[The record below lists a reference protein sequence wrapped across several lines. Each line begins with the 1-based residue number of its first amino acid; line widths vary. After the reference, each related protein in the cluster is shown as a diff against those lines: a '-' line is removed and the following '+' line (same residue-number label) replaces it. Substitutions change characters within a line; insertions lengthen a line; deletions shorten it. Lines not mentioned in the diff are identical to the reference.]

1 MDEVNDD
8 PSVQFLESTRF
19 WIQRV
24 LVPLMVCIG
33 VGGNA
38 VTVIVLTRKRM
49 RCSTNIYLTAL
60 AVADIVYLLFVFFLS
75 FAVYKNIHD
84 RKYEL
89 YWRFYGLTHWLCDS
103 ASSASVWLTVSFTL
117 ERYIAV
123 CHPIKGK
130 VLCTENRAK
139 VIITGITIF
148 CILTTLSTTF
158 EYALQINESCSRNC
172 TPEELKARQQTV
184 GKCPQNVT
192 FHHLPNHSIVVT
204 NLQSS
209 ETDESSEN
217 LVKEIYTNL
226 EPTINKLLPV
236 NCTSHPHIIYVPVYP
251 SMFNETTVKK
261 FNTNLIEGQVNTN
274 SEPSKDHTE
283 HSIKGTNHNETFT
296 ATGKFVVTTNDTFDN
311 DTCCL
316 KKFTVDTEPT
326 NLGKNKAYITF
337 MSWFSA
343 LVFALIPLILI
354 ATFNCFLVHAVYKSQ
369 HRRRKMTN
377 SQETVSMSN
386 ENRITVMLIGV
397 VFLFLIC
404 QTPTA
409 SFLIYSNFHESQD
422 QTTENIH
429 RALGNIFNFLV
440 TVNAATNFIMYCIL
454 SKKYRT
460 TFKALFCGRRKNRQ
474 DTLILSSTRTR
485 YSSVNNGIRRNASE
499 YHTPRNL
506 ETQSLTSIPRS
517 KSLMTR
523 PPGKAK
529 SSDINL

>member
-184 GKCPQNVT
+184 
-192 FHHLPNHSIVVT
+192 
-204 NLQSS
+204 
-209 ETDESSEN
+209 
-217 LVKEIYTNL
+217 
-226 EPTINKLLPV
+226 
-236 NCTSHPHIIYVPVYP
+236 
-251 SMFNETTVKK
+251 
-261 FNTNLIEGQVNTN
+261 EGQVNTN

-429 RALGNIFNFLV
+429 RDSFSALGNIFNFLV

>member
-1 MDEVNDD
+1 MRGYCYAEC
-8 PSVQFLESTRF
+8 PSST
-19 WIQRV
+19 
-24 LVPLMVCIG
+24 PLGWFYGTCKSDKSDGTQIRDVSSVEKFRCFNERAIS
-33 VGGNA
+33 VK
-38 VTVIVLTRKRM
+38 KRM

-60 AVADIVYLLFVFFLS
+60 AVADIIYLLFVFVLS
-75 FAVYKNIHD
+75 FSVYDNIND

-89 YWRFYGLTHWLCDS
+89 FWRFFGLTHWLCDA
-103 ASSASVWLTVSFTL
+103 ASNASVWLTVSFTL

-139 VIITGITIF
+139 IIITGIAIF
-148 CILTTLSTTF
+148 CILSTLSTTF
-158 EYALQINESCSRNC
+158 EYELAMKEKCVRNC
-172 TPEELKARQQTV
+172 TQEELKNRQ
-184 GKCPQNVT
+184 
-192 FHHLPNHSIVVT
+192 H
-204 NLQSS
+204 
-209 ETDESSEN
+209 
-217 LVKEIYTNL
+217 
-226 EPTINKLLPV
+226 
-236 NCTSHPHIIYVPVYP
+236 VPDGSVR
-251 SMFNETTVKK
+251 N
-261 FNTNLIEGQVNTN
+261 N
-274 SEPSKDHTE
+274 SEVSKDRTDHA
-283 HSIKGTNHNETFT
+283 HLVP
-296 ATGKFVVTTNDTFDN
+296 TGKLITNDTSDN

-316 KKFTVDTEPT
+316 KKFTVSTVLT
-326 NLGKNKAYITF
+326 NLGKNKNYKIF
-337 MSWFSA
+337 ISWFPA
-343 LVFALIPLILI
+343 LCFALIPLILI

-369 HRRRKMTN
+369 SRRRKMTN

-409 SFLIYSNFHESQD
+409 SFLIYSNFYEAED
-422 QTTENIH
+422 LATENIH

-440 TVNAATNFIMYCIL
+440 NINAATNFIMYCIL

-460 TFKALFCGRRKNRQ
+460 TFRTLFCGRRKNRQ
-474 DTLILSSTRTR
+474 DTLILTDTRTR
-485 YSSVNNGIRRNASE
+485 YSSFNNGLRRNVSE

>member
-1 MDEVNDD
+1 MDESED
-8 PSVQFLESTRF
+8 PSVMFLKSTRF

-24 LVPLMVCIG
+24 FVPIVVCIG
-33 VGGNA
+33 VGGNT
-38 VTVIVLTRKRM
+38 VTVMVLTRKRM

-60 AVADIVYLLFVFFLS
+60 AVADIIYLLFVFVLS
-75 FAVYKNIHD
+75 FAVYDNIND

-89 YWRFYGLTHWLCDS
+89 FWRFFGLTHWLCDA
-103 ASSASVWLTVSFTL
+103 ASNASVWLTVSFTL

-139 VIITGITIF
+139 IIITGITIF
-148 CILTTLSTTF
+148 CILSTLSTTF
-158 EYALQINESCSRNC
+158 EYELAMKEKCIRNC
-172 TPEELKARQQTV
+172 TQEELKNRQHV
-184 GKCPQNVT
+184 PGKCFQNIT
-192 FHHLPNHSIVVT
+192 FHHLPNHNIVVS
-204 NLQSS
+204 NLK
-209 ETDESSEN
+209 THESDDSNEK
-217 LVKEIYTNL
+217 LIKEIYTSL
-226 EPTINKLLPV
+226 EPAINKLLPA
-236 NCTSHPHIIYVPVYP
+236 NCTSHPHIIYVPVQ
-251 SMFNETTVKK
+251 MFNKTRPKK
-261 FNTNLIEGQVNTN
+261 INTNLIEGSVNNN
-274 SEPSKDHTE
+274 SEVSKDRTE
-283 HSIKGTNHNETFT
+283 HANLVP
-296 ATGKFVVTTNDTFDN
+296 TGKLITNDTSDN

-316 KKFTVDTEPT
+316 KKFTVSTVLT
-326 NLGKNKAYITF
+326 NLGKNKNYKIF
-337 MSWFSA
+337 ISWFPA
-343 LVFALIPLILI
+343 LCFALIPLILI

-369 HRRRKMTN
+369 SRRRKMTN

-409 SFLIYSNFHESQD
+409 SFLIYSNFYEAED
-422 QTTENIH
+422 LATENIH

-440 TVNAATNFIMYCIL
+440 NINAATNFIMYCIL

-460 TFKALFCGRRKNRQ
+460 TFRTLFCGRKKNRQ
-474 DTLILSSTRTR
+474 DTLILTDTRTR
-485 YSSVNNGIRRNASE
+485 YTSCNNGFRRNASE

>member
-1 MDEVNDD
+1 MDDANED
-8 PSVQFLESTRF
+8 PSALFLESTRF

-24 LVPLMVCIG
+24 FVPIMVCIG
-33 VGGNA
+33 VGGNTI
-38 VTVIVLTRKRM
+38 TVVVLTRKRM

-60 AVADIVYLLFVFFLS
+60 AVADIIYLLFVFFLS
-75 FAVYKNIHD
+75 FGVYKNIHD

-89 YWRFYGLTHWLCDS
+89 YWRFSGLTHWLCDS

-139 VIITGITIF
+139 IIITGITVF
-148 CILTTLSTTF
+148 CILSTLSTTF
-158 EYALQINESCSRNC
+158 EYELAINEKCIRNC
-172 TPEELKARQQTV
+172 TPEELKTMQ
-184 GKCPQNVT
+184 
-192 FHHLPNHSIVVT
+192 HMSVVT
-204 NLQSS
+204 NLQHD
-209 ETDESSEN
+209 DEDDSN
-217 LVKEIYTNL
+217 DKLVKEIYSKVK
-226 EPTINKLLPV
+226 PAIDKLLPV

-251 SMFNETTVKK
+251 SMLNKTNPKSYK
-261 FNTNLIEGQVNTN
+261 TNLIEGQVNTKSEVSKERVEN
-274 SEPSKDHTE
+274 SL
-283 HSIKGTNHNETFT
+283 KGQNANTTA
-296 ATGKFVVTTNDTFDN
+296 ATGKLLTTNDTSDN

-316 KKFTVDTEPT
+316 KKFTVDTELT
-326 NLGKNKAYITF
+326 NLGKNRAYSTF

-343 LVFALIPLILI
+343 LGFALIPLILI

-369 HRRRKMTN
+369 NRRKKMTN

-409 SFLIYSNFHESQD
+409 SFLIYSNFYEPKD
-422 QTTENIH
+422 LATEHIH

-460 TFKALFCGRRKNRQ
+460 TFRALFCGRRKNRQ
-474 DTLILSSTRTR
+474 DTLMLSSTRTR
-485 YSSVNNGIRRNASE
+485 YSSYNNGLRRNVSE

-506 ETQSLTSIPRS
+506 ETQSLTGIPRS

-529 SSDINL
+529 SSDMNF

>member
-1 MDEVNDD
+1 MDESED
-8 PSVQFLESTRF
+8 PSVMFLKSTRF

-24 LVPLMVCIG
+24 FVPIVVCIG
-33 VGGNA
+33 VGGNT
-38 VTVIVLTRKRM
+38 VTVMVLTRKRM

-60 AVADIVYLLFVFFLS
+60 AVADIIYLLFVFVLS
-75 FAVYKNIHD
+75 FAVYDNIND

-89 YWRFYGLTHWLCDS
+89 FWRFFGLTHWLCDA
-103 ASSASVWLTVSFTL
+103 ASNASVWLTVSFTL

-139 VIITGITIF
+139 IIITGITIF
-148 CILTTLSTTF
+148 CILSTLSTTF
-158 EYALQINESCSRNC
+158 EYELAMKEKCIRNC
-172 TPEELKARQQTV
+172 TQEELKNRQHV
-184 GKCPQNVT
+184 PEGSVN
-192 FHHLPNHSIVVT
+192 N
-204 NLQSS
+204 NS
-209 ETDESSEN
+209 EVSKDRTEHAN
-217 LVKEIYTNL
+217 LV
-226 EPTINKLLPV
+226 P
-236 NCTSHPHIIYVPVYP
+236 
-251 SMFNETTVKK
+251 
-261 FNTNLIEGQVNTN
+261 
-274 SEPSKDHTE
+274 
-283 HSIKGTNHNETFT
+283 
-296 ATGKFVVTTNDTFDN
+296 TGKLITNDTSDN

-316 KKFTVDTEPT
+316 KKFTVSTVLT
-326 NLGKNKAYITF
+326 NLGKNKNYKIF
-337 MSWFSA
+337 ISWFPA
-343 LVFALIPLILI
+343 LCFALIPLILI

-369 HRRRKMTN
+369 SRRRKMTN

-409 SFLIYSNFHESQD
+409 SFLIYSNFYEAED
-422 QTTENIH
+422 LATENIH

-440 TVNAATNFIMYCIL
+440 NINAATNFIMYCIL

-460 TFKALFCGRRKNRQ
+460 TFRTLFCGRKKNRQ
-474 DTLILSSTRTR
+474 DTLILTDTRTR
-485 YSSVNNGIRRNASE
+485 YTSCNNGFRRNASE

>member
-1 MDEVNDD
+1 MDESED
-8 PSVQFLESTRF
+8 PSVLFLKSTRF

-24 LVPLMVCIG
+24 FVPIVVCIG
-33 VGGNA
+33 VGGNT
-38 VTVIVLTRKRM
+38 VTVMVLTRKRM

-60 AVADIVYLLFVFFLS
+60 AVADIIYLLFVFVLS
-75 FAVYKNIHD
+75 FSVYDNIND

-89 YWRFYGLTHWLCDS
+89 FWRFFGLTHWLCDA
-103 ASSASVWLTVSFTL
+103 ASNASVWLTVSFTL

-139 VIITGITIF
+139 IIITGIAIF
-148 CILTTLSTTF
+148 CILSTLSTTF
-158 EYALQINESCSRNC
+158 EYELAMKEKCVRNC
-172 TPEELKARQQTV
+172 TQEELKNRQ
-184 GKCPQNVT
+184 
-192 FHHLPNHSIVVT
+192 H
-204 NLQSS
+204 
-209 ETDESSEN
+209 
-217 LVKEIYTNL
+217 
-226 EPTINKLLPV
+226 
-236 NCTSHPHIIYVPVYP
+236 VPDGSVR
-251 SMFNETTVKK
+251 N
-261 FNTNLIEGQVNTN
+261 N
-274 SEPSKDHTE
+274 SEVSKDRTDHA
-283 HSIKGTNHNETFT
+283 HLVP
-296 ATGKFVVTTNDTFDN
+296 TGKLITNDTSDN

-316 KKFTVDTEPT
+316 KKFTVSTVLT
-326 NLGKNKAYITF
+326 NLGKNKNYKIF
-337 MSWFSA
+337 ISWFPA
-343 LVFALIPLILI
+343 LCFALIPLILI

-369 HRRRKMTN
+369 SRRRKMTN

-409 SFLIYSNFHESQD
+409 SFLIYSNFYEAED
-422 QTTENIH
+422 LATENIH

-440 TVNAATNFIMYCIL
+440 NINAATNFIMYCIL

-460 TFKALFCGRRKNRQ
+460 TFRTLFCGRRKNRQ
-474 DTLILSSTRTR
+474 DTLILTDTRTR
-485 YSSVNNGIRRNASE
+485 YSSFNNGLRRNVSE

>member
-1 MDEVNDD
+1 MDDANED
-8 PSVQFLESTRF
+8 PSALFLESTRF

-24 LVPLMVCIG
+24 FVPIMVCIG
-33 VGGNA
+33 VGGNTI
-38 VTVIVLTRKRM
+38 TVVVLTRKRM

-60 AVADIVYLLFVFFLS
+60 AVADIIYLLFVFFLS
-75 FAVYKNIHD
+75 FGVYKNIHD

-89 YWRFYGLTHWLCDS
+89 YWRFSGLTHWLCDS

-139 VIITGITIF
+139 IIITGITVF
-148 CILTTLSTTF
+148 CILSTLSTTF
-158 EYALQINESCSRNC
+158 EYELAINEKCIRNC
-172 TPEELKARQQTV
+172 TPEELKTMQ
-184 GKCPQNVT
+184 
-192 FHHLPNHSIVVT
+192 HMS
-204 NLQSS
+204 
-209 ETDESSEN
+209 
-217 LVKEIYTNL
+217 
-226 EPTINKLLPV
+226 
-236 NCTSHPHIIYVPVYP
+236 
-251 SMFNETTVKK
+251 
-261 FNTNLIEGQVNTN
+261 EGQVNTKSEVSKERVEN
-274 SEPSKDHTE
+274 SL
-283 HSIKGTNHNETFT
+283 KGQNANTTA
-296 ATGKFVVTTNDTFDN
+296 ATGKLLTTNDTSDN

-316 KKFTVDTEPT
+316 KKFTVDTELT
-326 NLGKNKAYITF
+326 NLGKNRAYSTF

-343 LVFALIPLILI
+343 LGFALIPLILI

-369 HRRRKMTN
+369 NRRKKMTN

-409 SFLIYSNFHESQD
+409 SFLIYSNFYEPKD
-422 QTTENIH
+422 LATEHIH

-460 TFKALFCGRRKNRQ
+460 TFRALFCGRRKNRQ
-474 DTLILSSTRTR
+474 DTLMLSSTRTR
-485 YSSVNNGIRRNASE
+485 YSSYNNGLRRNVSE

-506 ETQSLTSIPRS
+506 ETQSLTGIPRS

-529 SSDINL
+529 SSDMNF